1 MITGELFKRVF
12 MVLNAKENKIAL
24 LQENC
29 YFHGS
34 KIIRNLYAYL
44 LQCASMYLD
53 ATSAHLP
60 TQSANLRVCMPV
72 MVSIQHLC
80 LACHRTA
87 SFP

>member
-1 MITGELFKRVF
+1 MPGGTRK
-12 MVLNAKENKIAL
+12 NKIAL
-24 LQENC
+24 WQENC
-29 YFHGS
+29 YFYSS
-34 KIIRNLYAYL
+34 KIVRNLYAYS

-53 ATSAHLP
+53 ATYAHLP

-80 LACHRTA
+80 LACHRAA